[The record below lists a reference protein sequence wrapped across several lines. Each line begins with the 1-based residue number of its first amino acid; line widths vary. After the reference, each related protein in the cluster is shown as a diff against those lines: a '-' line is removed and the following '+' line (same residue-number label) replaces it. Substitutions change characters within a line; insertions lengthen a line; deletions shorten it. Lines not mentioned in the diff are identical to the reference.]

1 MNSIDSI
8 ILGIIQGLTEF
19 LPVSSSGHLA
29 MATFLGISGSE
40 ADLTFFIILHCGTLL
55 ALSIIIRKDIMDLL
69 NKRKDL
75 IIPLVIT
82 TSVTAV
88 IAIPLKKL
96 IEKSIESVIMVA
108 IGFAVT
114 TALIL
119 IGEFFHKAIKEKKNK
134 ISIVMSV
141 IIGIFQGITPF
152 AGVSRSGATISSG
165 LFAGLDRE
173 TAVKYSFLLAIPAIG
188 GALILD
194 IGNIAAC
201 SSGFFPLLCGF
212 LTAFASGYIALKVL
226 FSIIKTNYYIFFAL
240 YTFLLSITMLLYGI
254 FNGT

>member
-1 MNSIDSI
+1 MGIMDSI

-29 MATFLGISGSE
+29 IAKFLGIAGSE

-55 ALSIIIRKDIMDLL
+55 ALLIIMRKDIMELL
-69 NKRKDL
+69 NKRRDL

-114 TALIL
+114 TVLIL
-119 IGEFFHKAIKEKKNK
+119 IGEFFYKAIKEKKNK

-141 IIGIFQGITPF
+141 IIGIFQGMTPF
-152 AGVSRSGATISSG
+152 AGVSRSGTTISSG
-165 LFAGLDRE
+165 LFVGLDRT

-194 IGNIAAC
+194 IGHITAF
-201 SSGFFPLLCGF
+201 SSSFFPLLCGF
-212 LTAFASGYIALKVL
+212 LAAFVSGYIALKV
-226 FSIIKTNYYIFFAL
+226 FFRIIQTNHYIFFGI
-240 YTFLLSITMLLYGI
+240 YTFLLSITMLLFGI